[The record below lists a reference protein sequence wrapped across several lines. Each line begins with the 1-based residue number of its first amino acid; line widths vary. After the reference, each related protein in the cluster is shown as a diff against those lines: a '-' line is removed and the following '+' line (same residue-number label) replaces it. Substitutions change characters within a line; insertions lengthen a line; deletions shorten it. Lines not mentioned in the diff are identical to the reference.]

1 MVQARYRI
9 DPRVLLSL
17 CRSIGHLSFRDA
29 DRSFNVIEF
38 ERVSA
43 AITRGIRFELTKNK
57 IGANFFFPEKS
68 DRYDLSILSREFR
81 NREFEF
87 ARSFKN
93 EILHGLRSLTLTIV
107 FHTHTHTGIF
117 HVFLARISHPYRRTI
132 FQVDTPPPR
141 KILQIFE

>member
-1 MVQARYRI
+1 MGGAGSISYRSKSA
-9 DPRVLLSL
+9 PLSFPL

-68 DRYDLSILSREFR
+68 GRYDLSILSREFR

-107 FHTHTHTGIF
+107 FHTHTHWNIP
-117 HVFLARISHPYRRTI
+117 RISCSNI
-132 FQVDTPPPR
+132 PPIP
-141 KILQIFE
+141 

>member
-17 CRSIGHLSFRDA
+17 SLSAVRSVIFRDA

-107 FHTHTHTGIF
+107 FHTHTGIF